1 MQLLYKIHSQR
12 ENIKGCG
19 NQCVKSMYAFKKQ
32 RPKSFPFSS
41 SNASQSSGNT
51 SMGLRALPLATH
63 RNLAAAGALPDM
75 VKTARATT
83 QLCSVG
89 HAIRSASTI
98 VWRAVPQQTVPNVN
112 TNNNI
117 LPYEPLQPTC
127 APSFS
132 SVCPSF
138 PRSAVSATLA
148 SLFNKVNMKTVQVRP
163 S

>member
-1 MQLLYKIHSQR
+1 MQSAMQLFYKIHNLR

-32 RPKSFPFSS
+32 RPKSFPLS

-51 SMGLRALPLATH
+51 SMGLRALPLATQ

-98 VWRAVPQQTVPNVN
+98 V
-112 TNNNI
+112 
-117 LPYEPLQPTC
+117 
-127 APSFS
+127 
-132 SVCPSF
+132 
-138 PRSAVSATLA
+138 
-148 SLFNKVNMKTVQVRP
+148 
-163 S
+163 